1 MIEDLPKNWFRQ
13 PPDLNQVQDAD
24 GWATYVARRDDY
36 QMPPLLTRSAYE
48 GLASRQRALYNLA
61 RKVAVSNLPKP
72 DTPMAAAI
80 REQIETT
87 LSTNTLNA
95 DPGVRPGLFISAE
108 GGLGKSTLM
117 REVAASFDEE
127 TRQMADIFPGMFGN
141 LDRWIPVIWINVP
154 PKVSIGALCR
164 KILNFYGEVPRGIR
178 TEAQLTDRVHTLIR
192 DCGTRL
198 VVLDDITRV
207 KMHREADQDAADW
220 IRGLQETSA
229 TVIGIGVDVEG
240 CGLLYE
246 GRAGTK
252 QKRLLTQTRRR
263 FSVLNLDPF
272 TYDSAEEITE
282 WVAHLAAVEQ
292 DLPLLDKTPGMLS
305 EDLPEFLFAQTGGVI
320 GSLSRYI
327 AEASNA
333 VLGRSVAD
341 GGEHLTRDDFLKV
354 QLDHAAVSG
363 SSPEIDAATSI
374 GKKAASSR
382 KKQRNGSFNG
392 DRQRRVPA

>member
-1 MIEDLPKNWFRQ
+1 MIEALPKDWFRQ

-24 GWATYVARRDDY
+24 GWATYVAHRDDY
-36 QMPPLLTRSAYE
+36 QMPPLLTRNAYE
-48 GLASRQRALYNLA
+48 GLTPRQRALYNLA
-61 RKVAVSNLPKP
+61 RKIAVSNLPKQ

-80 REQIETT
+80 RQQIETT
-87 LSTNTLNA
+87 VSTNTLNT
-95 DPGVRPGLFISAE
+95 DPGVRPGLFLSAE

-117 REVAASFDEE
+117 YEVAASFDEE

-154 PKVSIGALCR
+154 PKVSIRGLCR
-164 KILNFYGEVPRGIR
+164 RILNFYGEVPRGVP
-178 TEAQLTDRVHTLIR
+178 TETQLTDRVHKLIR

-198 VVLDDITRV
+198 IVLDDITRV

-220 IRGLQETSA
+220 VRSLQETSA

-252 QKRLLTQTRRR
+252 QKLLLTQTRRR

-272 TYDSAEEITE
+272 TYNSAEEINE
-282 WVAHLAAVEQ
+282 WIAHLAAVEQ

-305 EDLPEFLFAQTGGVI
+305 DDLSEFLFAQTNGVI

-327 AEASNA
+327 AEAA
-333 VLGRSVAD
+333 TGVLGRSGAD
-341 GGEHLTRDDFLKV
+341 GGEHLAQADFLKV

-363 SSPEIDAATSI
+363 STPEIEAATGT
-374 GKKAASSR
+374 GKKTSASG
-382 KKQRNGSFNG
+382 KKKNGAFNG
-392 DRQRRVPA
+392 DRREPVPA